1 MFLDLF
7 HTAEGEALRISASQG
22 SAFAKQ
28 IAGDFNPIHDATNPR
43 FCVPGD
49 LLFALVLGKF
59 GVASRMAFRFTGM
72 VAADAALRIVETDS
86 GLVVE
91 SADGKPCLEVERAG
105 AVNPDPGLTESLLR
119 RYVAFSGQNFP
130 HILVPLMEQQG
141 VMINPDRPLV
151 IYDRMSFE
159 LDRLDYPDL
168 EVALESTE
176 LEVKGKRG
184 EVRLEFSLTA
194 DGQAVG
200 RGAKTLILSGLRA
213 YDAAALQGL
222 VDRYAGWKA
231 AYLAETES
239 GVSRGAA
246 I

>member
-1 MFLDLF
+1 MFLDPF
-7 HTAEGEALRISASQG
+7 HTAEEGLLRVSAAQG

-49 LLFALVLGKF
+49 LLFALVLARF

-72 VAADAALRIVETDS
+72 VAADAALRITESDA
-86 GLVVE
+86 GLMVE
-91 SADGKPCLEVERAG
+91 SADGKPCLEIERTG
-105 AVNPDPGLTESLLR
+105 EVSRNPELAESLAR

-130 HILVPLMEQQG
+130 HILVPLMQQQG

-151 IYDRMSFE
+151 IYDRMAFE
-159 LDRLDYPDL
+159 LDRLDCPDL
-168 EVALESTE
+168 EVTLGSTE

-184 EVRLEFSLTA
+184 EARLEFSLTA

-200 RGAKTLILSGLRA
+200 RGTKTLILSGLRP
-213 YDAAALQGL
+213 YEPAALQGL
-222 VDRYAGWKA
+222 VERYAGWKET
-231 AYLAETES
+231 YLAEVES
-239 GVSRGAA
+239 RV
-246 I
+246 